1 MRKTLPGTAIAALLS
16 SIIVSTG
23 TAQDQPKHD
32 GFWWG
37 FGLGGGVQGLQW
49 DFDSANDA
57 WEFDWDGR
65 RGGSAHFRVGG
76 TVNPQVLLGAEVL
89 VLWREDQPGQD
100 LGRVNA
106 MATALIYPESEG
118 GVFFK
123 GGFGVATVEDL
134 GQDETGVGTTLGA
147 GYDFRIA
154 SNLYLT
160 PNFHVLVQIFDQH
173 TSSALLF
180 TLGLTWH

>member
-1 MRKTLPGTAIAALLS
+1 MRKTIRGAAIAALLS
-16 SIIVSTG
+16 ILTASSG
-23 TAQDQPKHD
+23 TAQDSPRHD

-49 DFDSANDA
+49 DYRPANDA
-57 WEFDWDGR
+57 WEFDWDGG
-65 RGGSAHFRVGG
+65 RGGAAHFRMGG

-89 VLWREDQPGQD
+89 VLWSEDQPGEDRQ
-100 LGRVNA
+100 RVNA
-106 MATALIYPESEG
+106 MATALIYPVAE

-123 GGFGVATVEDL
+123 GGFGVATAENL
-134 GQDETGVGTTLGA
+134 GQDATGVAATLGA

-160 PNFHVLVQIFDQH
+160 PNFHVLIQIFDQQ
-173 TSSALLF
+173 TSSSLLF

>member
-1 MRKTLPGTAIAALLS
+1 MSKTLLGAAFAALLS
-16 SIIVSTG
+16 STVASPG
-23 TAQDQPKHD
+23 TAQDTPKHD

-37 FGLGGGVQGLQW
+37 FGLGGGVHGLQW
-49 DFDSANDA
+49 NHNQVNNA
-57 WEFDWDGR
+57 WEFGWDGR
-65 RGGSAHFRVGG
+65 RGGAAHFRMGG

-89 VLWREDQPGQD
+89 VLWREERGGGD
-100 LGRVNA
+100 LERVNA
-106 MATALIYPESEG
+106 MVTALIYPNADG

-123 GGFGVATVEDL
+123 GGFGVASIENRGD
-134 GQDETGVGTTLGA
+134 QTGVGATLGV

-160 PNFHVLVQIFDQH
+160 PNFHVLTQIFDQE
-173 TSSALLF
+173 TSASLLF